1 MTPLTLRQRRSF
13 IAWLSAAFAV
23 GQLAFGTAH
32 ADRLDDIK
40 ARGSLTCG
48 TLSTNQPMGYQDPQT
63 RKIVGF
69 DVDTCAAIAKRIGVT
84 MEHRPLAVEARIPE
98 LALGRVDLVAAALGF
113 TKERAKQIAFSD
125 AHYQIPIKVI
135 VGRDAGINAIGD
147 LAGKKLSATKGSTPE
162 LFARQVLP
170 TAEVVTFQ
178 DSPTAFLALQQ
189 GKVQGFAISQLSGI
203 RYVSE
208 LGSEYRFLDGQL
220 HWEPTAIGVKK
231 GEPALLA
238 AVNAAL
244 TDMDKSGE
252 MDAIWTKWFGP
263 NTPYKVVREKRL
275 TPIST
280 FE

>member
-1 MTPLTLRQRRSF
+1 MAVASLKKPLTLT
-13 IAWLSAAFAV
+13 AATL
-23 GQLAFGTAH
+23 GICLLASGAAH

-40 ARGSLTCG
+40 SRGSLSCG
-48 TLSTNQPMGYQDPQT
+48 TLSTNQPMGYQDPDT

-69 DVDTCAAIAKRIGVT
+69 DVDTCEAIAKHMGVK
-84 MEHRPLAVEARIPE
+84 MEHKPISVEARIPE

-113 TKERAKQIAFSD
+113 SKERAKQIAFSD
-125 AHYQIPIKVI
+125 AHYQIPIKII
-135 VGRDAGINAIGD
+135 VGKTSGLKAIPD

-162 LFARQVLP
+162 QFARQVLP
-170 TAEVVTFQ
+170 TAEVVTYQ

-189 GKVQGFAISQLSGI
+189 GKVQGMAISQLSGV

-208 LGSEYRFLDGQL
+208 TGSEYQFMDGQL

-238 AVNAAL
+238 AVNKAL
-244 TDMDKSGE
+244 VEMDKSGE
-252 MDAIWTKWFGP
+252 MDAIWNKWFGP
-263 NTPYKVVREKRL
+263 TTLYKLTRDKKL